1 MENRENENLQ
11 NKVTHNQEDK
21 DKKTSH
27 KIHYI
32 IIGILILMILFLCLR
47 SCDNS
52 QSNIDDTSSNPV
64 FDLTE
69 DSNATKGG
77 IEGKSKEEIQAE
89 LNSKVADGMINIS
102 MNLNPI
108 FKDGSSE
115 GNLLIVNEEIN
126 KYPQVIEIYLN
137 DTEEL
142 IYKSGVIPVGSKVET
157 GRLVTD
163 LDMGTYPCTAYF
175 NAVNAEN
182 GELVGRAG
190 ASIEITVL
198 E

>member
-1 MENRENENLQ
+1 MGNRENENLQ
-11 NKVTHNQEDK
+11 NKATHNQKE

-27 KIHYI
+27 KVCCI
-32 IIGILILMILFLCLR
+32 IIGILILIIIFLCLR
-47 SCDNS
+47 SCGCEDR
-52 QSNIDDTSSNPV
+52 NIDNTNNPV

-157 GRLVTD
+157 GRLATD

-175 NAVNAEN
+175 NAVNAET